1 MPLGLPDPNQGQ
13 QPPVGGNSIPMLLK
27 MLSGA
32 ALKNVSKSTLDF
44 SQVGADIKGVLDD
57 PFVMAG
63 AGLEALGVPPDMLM
77 SFLKPPEPPPEQKA
91 PQIPIQALL
100 PALTARMGPRGLS
113 ATTMQPP
120 MPGGPPL
127 PPMRMGG
134 LPSGLPPPP
143 PTMMGG
149 M

>member
-1 MPLGLPDPNQGQ
+1 MALGSPDSNQGQ
-13 QPPVGGNSIPMLLK
+13 SPQVGAGMVPMLLK

-32 ALKNVSKSTLDF
+32 GLKNISKSTLDF

-91 PQIPIQALL
+91 PQVPIQALL
-100 PALTARMGPRGLS
+100 PALTAKMGPRGLQ
-113 ATTMQPP
+113 ANPAALMQPP
-120 MPGGPPL
+120 MPGGMGMPPL
-127 PPMRMGG
+127 PPPPVMGV
-134 LPSGLPPPP
+134 
-143 PTMMGG
+143 
-149 M
+149 

>member
-1 MPLGLPDPNQGQ
+1 M
-13 QPPVGGNSIPMLLK
+13 IPMLLK

-32 ALKNVSKSTLDF
+32 GLKNISKSTLDF

-77 SFLKPPEPPPEQKA
+77 QFLKPPEPPPEQKA

-100 PALTARMGPRGLS
+100 PALTAKMGPRGLE
-113 ATTMQPP
+113 ANTMGMRPP
-120 MPGGPPL
+120 MPGG
-127 PPMRMGG
+127 MGM
-134 LPSGLPPPP
+134 PPPP
-143 PTMMGG
+143 PIMGF
-149 M
+149 